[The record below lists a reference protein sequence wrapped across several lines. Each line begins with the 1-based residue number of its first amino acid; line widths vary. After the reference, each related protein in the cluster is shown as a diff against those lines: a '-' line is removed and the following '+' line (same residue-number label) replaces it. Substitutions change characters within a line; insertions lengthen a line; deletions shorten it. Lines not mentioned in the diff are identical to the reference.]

1 MYTTASVLLLYKIW
15 NVQFV
20 TSVLEMI
27 LQFKHQ
33 YQRSQQPDFETF
45 LMVALCRYLSFEALG
60 ESLDMEGFNLLS
72 TTDNEQ
78 QVIKEL
84 ASFRST

>member
-20 TSVLEMI
+20 TSVLEMT
-27 LQFKHQ
+27 LQFQHQ

-45 LMVALCRYLSFEALG
+45 TMAALCRNLSFEALG
-60 ESLDMEGFNLLS
+60 ESL
-72 TTDNEQ
+72 
-78 QVIKEL
+78 
-84 ASFRST
+84 